1 MNLDI
6 FFDELYFKKLSEF
19 ITLDKVET
27 LFPFKEMLIDPDNLI
42 NEFGDATSIYNLLLN
57 IHFFYYYSQRYVGYI
72 LLDNRYYIVFVD
84 DEINVMLAGDD
95 EVDWTKL
102 VLDDDDYFEFKHF
115 VSTHYNISITEPDY
129 DKLFEVSQKHIDFN

>member
-1 MNLDI
+1 MNLEI
-6 FFDELYFKKLSEF
+6 FFDELYFNKLSEF
-19 ITLDKVET
+19 ITLDKVEP
-27 LFPFKEMLIDPDNLI
+27 LFPFREMLIDPDNLI
-42 NEFGDATSIYNLLLN
+42 NEFGDATSTYNLLLN

-95 EVDWTKL
+95 EVNWTKL
-102 VLDDDDYFEFKHF
+102 VLDDDDYFEFKNF

-129 DKLFEVSQKHIDFN
+129 DKLFEVSQKHIDF